1 VSDQREHDERTRRWI
16 YAALH
21 LATERIPEW
30 RRMTALLALPH
41 LITDGRYLEAVELGR
56 AMAGAWESEGL
67 SHGADGR
74 VVAMSFS
81 VVPALLSV
89 ARHTADDRRAAA
101 QQLLEALLNAAETD
115 ASGAAYRD
123 IVEIAFLS
131 EEAHAERHKA
141 LMAIRNSEAA
151 RIQESPLE
159 MLCDLAASVIPG
171 TAPADALALHAQAVS
186 ELKPRLSI
194 FPTMYRH
201 HVVPFFRDYWLAR
214 VAEDLQA
221 FNGPETAAVA
231 LRAIPNGSDAPRAM
245 LLEVARHL
253 RLP

>member
-1 VSDQREHDERTRRWI
+1 
-16 YAALH
+16 
-21 LATERIPEW
+21 
-30 RRMTALLALPH
+30 MTALLALPH

-56 AMAGAWESEGL
+56 GMASAWKSEGL
-67 SHGADGR
+67 SHAADGQ

-81 VVPALLSV
+81 VVPAFLSV

-101 QQLLEALLNAAETD
+101 QLLLDALLSAAETD
-115 ASGAAYRD
+115 ASGVACRD

-131 EEAHAERHKA
+131 EEAPANRYEA
-141 LMAIRNSEAA
+141 LLAIRNSEAA
-151 RIQESPLE
+151 RIQESPLG
-159 MLCDLAASVIPG
+159 MLCDLAVSVIPG
-171 TAPADALALHAQAVS
+171 TAPADALALHARAVS

-214 VAEDLQA
+214 VAEDLPA
-221 FNGPETAAVA
+221 FNAPETAAAA
-231 LRAIPNGSDAPRAM
+231 LRAIPNGADAPRAM
-245 LLEVARHL
+245 LLEVACHL